1 MKVPILVE
9 PGMQP
14 ETCDQILDAVAEVAD
29 KIGIFKRGNILCE
42 LHVVEKDQAKGRV
55 RRPRGATLIKPC
67 TSASL
72 CRIFPKAVV
81 FSKFDARKN
90 AEKVIDMQ
98 RGLAEAILSMPDWP
112 QIPELRAVVEAPILD
127 LDGREYSEPGY
138 HPEIQIYI
146 ATAGKLKPAP
156 GVAGRARGTAGVKRL
171 LHLLRGFPFKSP
183 SDKSAALAAIITAL
197 LRRLLPAAPL
207 FAVSAPT
214 AGTGKSLLAEVI
226 GIIVTGRKPPML
238 SMGDDEAELEK
249 RIGMVL
255 LEGDPLI
262 VIDNVTRPF
271 GNEPI
276 MNQLSTQEILKVRI
290 LGFSTSANVPT
301 SAMVLVTGNNLAIV
315 GDLKRRTALIQLDA
329 GVERPEQRTIDFDAL
344 VEAQK
349 DRDVLIR
356 AALDIVKS
364 YLDAGGP
371 PVMVKTADGQEQAI
385 KPVGSFGDWDRMVRR
400 PLIWLGQADPLESA
414 EVLREADPDMEAMS
428 SLFTAW
434 RDRYQD
440 EAQTAAL
447 VVQDAIAYGATR
459 HDYPELHEGVS
470 LACSGKIDVRRL
482 GYWLRAHK
490 DRLCDGM
497 QLIHAG
503 REGHSKMTRWKVVR
517 A

>member
-9 PGMQP
+9 PGQVP
-14 ETCDQILDAVAEVAD
+14 ETCGKSLDAVGAFAHI
-29 KIGIFKRGNILCE
+29 IGIFRRGNILSE
-42 LHVVEKDQAKGRV
+42 LHVVEKEVKGKVHRQ
-55 RRPRGATLIKPC
+55 RGATLIKPC
-67 TSASL
+67 TSASV
-72 CRIFPKAVV
+72 CRIFPKVV
-81 FSKFDARKN
+81 VYSRFDARKS
-90 AEKVIDMQ
+90 ADKVIDMP
-98 RGLAEAILSMPDWP
+98 RSLAEAILSMPDWP

-127 LDGREYSEPGY
+127 LEGREYSEPGY

-146 ATAGKLKPAP
+146 ASTGKLKPAVP
-156 GVAGRARGTAGVKRL
+156 AVRGRERGAAGVKRL
-171 LHLLRGFPFKSP
+171 LHLLRSFPFRSA

-197 LRRLLPAAPL
+197 LRRMLPAAPI

-214 AGTGKSLLAEVI
+214 AGTGKSLFAEVVGVI
-226 GIIVTGRKPPML
+226 ATGRKPPML

-271 GNEPI
+271 GTEAV
-276 MNQLSTQEILKVRI
+276 MNQLATQEIMKVRI

-301 SAMVLVTGNNLAIV
+301 SAMVLVTGNNLAVV
-315 GDLKRRTALIQLDA
+315 GDCKRRTALIQLDA
-329 GVERPEQRTIDFDAL
+329 GLERPEQRTIDFDAL

-356 AALDIVKS
+356 AALDITKS
-364 YLDAGGP
+364 YLDAGAP
-371 PVMVKTADGQEQAI
+371 PVMVKTADGQEQAV

-400 PLIWLGQADPLESA
+400 PLIWQGQADPLESA
-414 EVLREADPDMEAMS
+414 EVLREADPDTEAMTA
-428 SLFTAW
+428 LFTAW
-434 RDRYQD
+434 RDLYRD
-440 EAQTAAL
+440 EPKTAAQ
-447 VVQDAIAYGATR
+447 VVGDAIDYNVTK
-459 HDYPELHEGVS
+459 HTYPELHEGVS

-503 REGHSKMTRWKVVR
+503 KEGHSKMTRWKVLR
-517 A
+517 P